1 MKKKLL
7 NINPSF
13 YFFLFSAFFLQFS
26 ISTYAQDY
34 EWQWAMNGGASLGG
48 FGNNFKDEQ
57 IYDVKVGTDNNYY
70 FIATFVGPYN
80 ANLNGVDV
88 PSYNNSNTAMGNG
101 AKDIFLFSTTCDGQV
116 RWTQTIGSWSE
127 DQAYNLVLDD
137 QNNVYVGANV
147 APNFS
152 GSGPGIRRPL
162 HFTENDS
169 IPFANTANG
178 GGQIPQEAF
187 KTTYL
192 VKYSSSGQL
201 IDKVTLQGDV
211 TNVPSE
217 FQSLISDLSID
228 SQGKIHF
235 IVGLLQ
241 GTHLDGNVTV
251 PSSFN
256 DINSPQYYLAV
267 YNSDLTYNRSMLLDL
282 TGHFFNPVVR
292 FMYDENSNQYYIAG
306 MTSLGITGVTYP
318 FSFNGNPIVNRSFI
332 LAFDDSDGSENWRR
346 EIYTDSGGASF
357 MPSNTITSLL
367 LDDTSNVYIGGSIFR
382 RYNDNTGKIYDPN
395 GTYAY
400 PFVPTPH
407 TGLPTVIKLSS
418 DGIVQWMTY
427 PVDFAPSYLG
437 NTSLNPKGLA
447 INGDEIAFGS
457 EESYLI
463 WEGFPQNYLPNHK
476 PDPTLLRFDKQTG
489 TTLGMHRISGYS
501 DEVQYMTAVATDHD
515 GNYITGGSFQAN
527 LFMNNNL
534 GINPLISTGEADFFV
549 AKLANSEC
557 GSGNMGTN
565 NPNKISINLFPNPTM
580 GIVNVETSETLVGY
594 TIYDMSGR
602 QIQKG
607 LFVGNNQID
616 LQNESKGVYFIK
628 ITTLQGTSSTVKII
642 KK

>member
-1 MKKKLL
+1 MKKICLQKLIYSL
-7 NINPSF
+7 
-13 YFFLFSAFFLQFS
+13 LTAFFLQFS

-48 FGNNFKDEQ
+48 TGGGFADEK
-57 IYDVKVGTDNNYY
+57 INDVKVGTDNNYY
-70 FIATFVGPYN
+70 FVATFEGPYN
-80 ANLNGVDV
+80 TNLNGVDV

-101 AKDIFLFSTTCDGQV
+101 ANDIFLFSTTCDGQV
-116 RWTQTIGSWSE
+116 RWTQTIGGWQ
-127 DQAYNLVLDD
+127 DDTAYNLVLDD

-147 APNFS
+147 GSNTA
-152 GSGPGIRRPL
+152 GSGAGIRRPL

-169 IPFANTANG
+169 IPFASTANG

-217 FQSLISDLSID
+217 FQSLISDLAID
-228 SQGKIHF
+228 SKGKIHF

-256 DINSPQYYLAV
+256 DQNNPQYYLAV

-282 TGHFFNPVVR
+282 TGNFFYPTVR
-292 FMYDENSNQYYIAG
+292 FMHDENKNQYYIAG
-306 MTSLGITGVTYP
+306 MASLGVTGVTYP
-318 FSFNGNPIVNRSFI
+318 FSFEGNPIVNRSFI
-332 LAFDDSDGSENWRR
+332 LAFDDSDGSEKWRR
-346 EIYTDSGGASF
+346 EIYSTSTSGQLNVNCIF
-357 MPSNTITSLL
+357 SLAI
-367 LDDTSNVYIGGSIFR
+367 DGDSNVYVGGSFHQSNSPNI
-382 RYNDNTGKIYDPN
+382 KIYDPTDSSVTPNFFTAGVTPTIPMIIQFNSN
-395 GTYAY
+395 GNLQWAQATAAY
-400 PFVPTPH
+400 
-407 TGLPTVIKLSS
+407 SS
-418 DGIVQWMTY
+418 GVLGPSPRYGKGI
-427 PVDFAPSYLG
+427 
-437 NTSLNPKGLA
+437 A
-447 INGDEIAFGS
+447 INYDEVVLGVQGGGDFWGTIEIVR
-457 EESYLI
+457 
-463 WEGFPQNYLPNHK
+463 PTTNYQ
-476 PDPTLLRFDKQTG
+476 PDPILVRFDKQSG
-489 TTLGMHRISGYS
+489 NVLGVSDIKGEAISNKR
-501 DEVQYMTAVATDHD
+501 MTAVAADND
-515 GNYITGGSFQAN
+515 GNYIVGGSFDAN
-527 LFMNNNL
+527 LFMNNNSS
-534 GINPLISTGEADFFV
+534 ISPLISTGEADFFV